1 MINDRSTKDF
11 DWLLLGIA
19 MVIATVGVFEI
30 YSTTSNTGWQG
41 VYVKQLLWLTFGLAF
56 FWFFS
61 LSNYNTVVNASLM
74 FYIGSLVL
82 LVFILASGIVLG
94 GGRRWLGLP
103 GGVTVQISEFTKVVL
118 ILLVA
123 KHFKDTLPGELR
135 WRNLLQLGAMIG
147 LPTLLVAR
155 QPDLST
161 ALSFLVILSIGLFVA
176 GLRWK
181 YIVVF
186 GLVVVCL
193 APIVWHQFEP
203 YQQKR
208 LLTFIDP
215 EKDPRGS
222 GYQQIQSRIAVGAGG
237 IWGAGFSQGSQ
248 TQLMFIPVPHTDFI
262 FSAYA
267 EETGFIGVA

>member
-1 MINDRSTKDF
+1 MINDRSIKDF

-30 YSTTSNTGWQG
+30 YSTTNNTGWQG
-41 VYVKQLLWLTFGLAF
+41 AYVKQLLWLTFALAF

-61 LSNYNTVVNASLM
+61 LSNYNTVVNASPI
-74 FYIGSLVL
+74 FYIGSLAL
-82 LVFILASGIVLG
+82 LVFILASGIILG

-103 GGVTVQISEFTKVVL
+103 GGVTIQISEFTKVVL

-135 WRNLLQLGAMIG
+135 WRNLLQLGAVIG
-147 LPTLLVAR
+147 IPTLLVAR

-161 ALSFLVILSIGLFVA
+161 ALSFLVILSMGLFVA

-181 YIVVF
+181 HIAVF

-193 APIVWHQFEP
+193 APIAWHQFET
-203 YQQKR
+203 YQQER
-208 LLTFIDP
+208 STWIWLPANSVQNCGGRRWNL
-215 EKDPRGS
+215 GS
-222 GYQQIQSRIAVGAGG
+222 WVFA
-237 IWGAGFSQGSQ
+237 
-248 TQLMFIPVPHTDFI
+248 
-262 FSAYA
+262 
-267 EETGFIGVA
+267 GVANAANVHPGSSYGLHFFGVC